1 MKRLTLLLITIAL
14 LAACGQPATATP
26 ATILEP
32 TAPPTT
38 APPAAPT
45 ATAAGGE
52 PAAPQTEFVRSEAA
66 RIADPDTSAQQVAE
80 LVQGNNTFATDLYHA
95 VAPSSYDNL
104 IFSPYSIHLAFS
116 MVYAGARGETEEQIA
131 QVLHYL
137 PQAAQH
143 PAYNALDQQLANLGQ
158 EPQGSGE
165 EESAESE
172 GAGTPFQLNIANA
185 VWGQQGYPFQAP
197 YLNLLAQ
204 QYGAGLRAVDFR
216 QNPDQAAAAINDW
229 VERETNDR
237 IQNLAPPGSITPDTR
252 LVLANAIYFKAAWR
266 FTFNESNTQ
275 EAPFTLPD
283 GSQVTVPMMQQG
295 SARVPYTEGDGYQAV
310 VMPYDGETVEMLLIL
325 PAEGQFEAL
334 EGQLSAGWLARV
346 RDAAEVH
353 DVALTMPRFEFES
366 QLDLAQLL
374 PEMGMPTPFGGAA
387 DFSGIADNGGLYISD
402 ALHKANITV
411 NEKGTEAAAAT
422 LVIIAESEMPRA
434 EVTLDR
440 PFMFAIRARDTGA
453 ILFLGRVVNPKSE

>member
-1 MKRLTLLLITIAL
+1 MKRSILILITLTLLS
-14 LAACGQPATATP
+14 ACGQPATPTP
-26 ATILEP
+26 AFSLEP
-32 TAPPTT
+32 TATT
-38 APPAAPT
+38 APQAPT
-45 ATAAGGE
+45 ATTARVE

-66 RIADPDTSAQQVAE
+66 RIDNPDASTQQVAE
-80 LVQGNNTFATDLYHA
+80 LVQGHNTFATDLYHA
-95 VAPSSYDNL
+95 VAPRSYDNL

-116 MVYAGARGETEEQIA
+116 MVYAGARGETEEQMA

-143 PAYNALDQQLANLGQ
+143 PALNALDQQLANLTQAPESDGEGESVESQ
-158 EPQGSGE
+158 QG
-165 EESAESE
+165 
-172 GAGTPFQLNIANA
+172 GTPFQLNIANA

-204 QYGAGLRAVDFR
+204 QYGAGLRAVDFS
-216 QNPDQAAAAINDW
+216 QHPDQAAAAINEW

-275 EAPFTLPD
+275 EGAFTLLD
-283 GSQVTVPMMQQG
+283 GSQATVLMMQQG
-295 SARVPYTEGDGYQAV
+295 AARVPYVEGDGYQAV

-325 PAEGQFEAL
+325 PAEGQFEVL
-334 EGQLSAGWLARV
+334 EEQLSAAWLAGV

-374 PEMGMPTPFGGAA
+374 PEMGMPNPFSGAA
-387 DFSGIADNGGLYISD
+387 DFSGIADKGGLYISD

-422 LVIIAESEMPRA
+422 LAIITESEMPRA

-453 ILFLGRVVNPKSE
+453 ILFLGRVVNPTSA